1 MTVSFQRKGT
11 YNLPLLICLF
21 LAWVWDFLF
30 LAPHILF
37 LYSAIWKENTKINCS
52 SRFKGMH
59 DVSPI
64 GKYSGT
70 KNKPFIWLIY
80 TATLI
85 TSYFLELE
93 IHFFF
98 NDLIIETFA
107 SEEVFEFPTFELC
120 TSVQLFLFLLVT
132 ETNENGYKINTS
144 IYIENYTHRNQWVKL
159 S

>member
-1 MTVSFQRKGT
+1 MVVFFQMKGT

-52 SRFKGMH
+52 SRFKGKH

-64 GKYSGT
+64 GKYSAT
-70 KNKPFIWLIY
+70 KNKPFIWLIYRY

-85 TSYFLELE
+85 TSYFLEFE

-98 NDLIIETFA
+98 WTIPSLKHLLQNKSLNFLPL
-107 SEEVFEFPTFELC
+107 SYVH
-120 TSVQLFLFLLVT
+120 LFSLLSFCSWLKRMKT
-132 ETNENGYKINTS
+132 DTKS
-144 IYIENYTHRNQWVKL
+144 IPVYI
-159 S
+159 

>member
-1 MTVSFQRKGT
+1 MVVFFQMKGT

-70 KNKPFIWLIY
+70 KNKPFIWPIY
-80 TATLI
+80 TAILI
-85 TSYFLELE
+85 TSYFLEFE

-98 NDLIIETFA
+98 LTIPSLKHLLQNKSLNFLPL
-107 SEEVFEFPTFELC
+107 SYVHLFSLLC
-120 TSVQLFLFLLVT
+120 FCSWLKRMKTDT
-132 ETNENGYKINTS
+132 KS
-144 IYIENYTHRNQWVKL
+144 IRVYI
-159 S
+159 